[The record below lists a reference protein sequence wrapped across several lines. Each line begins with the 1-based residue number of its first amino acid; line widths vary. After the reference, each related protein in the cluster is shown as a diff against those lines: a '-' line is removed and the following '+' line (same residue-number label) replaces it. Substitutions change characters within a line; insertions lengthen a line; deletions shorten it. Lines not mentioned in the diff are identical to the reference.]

1 MLQGKYEYYQLKEI
15 INVLFNTCIKPEL
28 IIIHYIYGYNIS
40 YLLKSLI
47 NYNLKIILL
56 TT

>member
-15 INVLFNTCIKPEL
+15 INVLFNTCVKPEL
-28 IIIHYIYGYNIS
+28 IIIHYIHGYNIS